1 MSVISAAKP
10 NRMIDGFGRLVTTP
24 TFGPLIVLIAFC
36 AVFSLTTRTF
46 WAAGNLSLVVQQS
59 VIVGTLAIGQT
70 MIILT
75 AGIDLANGG
84 IAVLG
89 TIIAGRLVA
98 QEQNPA
104 LSLLFALVLCTCF
117 GLTAGL
123 LVSRLMLPPF
133 IVTLGLLGI
142 ITAITRLVAQGGA
155 FPVTDDLLSWTGN
168 AFAVGDTSITYGMI
182 IMFCLYLLVWYLLT
196 QTAWGRHIYAI
207 GNNREAARLVGIPVQ
222 ARLLSVY
229 TFAGLLYGIGAW
241 LALGRIPNADPNA
254 LQNANLDSI
263 TAVVIGGTSLFGGRG
278 SLWGTL
284 IGTLIVAVLR
294 NGLTLTGID
303 PLWQDL
309 VTGILVIS
317 AVALDQ
323 MSRRRQR

>member
-1 MSVISAAKP
+1 MSASGLTTSRRTIS
-10 NRMIDGFGRLVTTP
+10 GFGRLVTTP
-24 TFGPLIVLIAFC
+24 TFGPLIVLLVFC
-36 AVFSLTTRTF
+36 AIFSLTTRTF

-98 QEQNPA
+98 EQQNPA

-155 FPVTDDLLSWTGN
+155 FPVTDDLLGWPGN
-168 AFAVGDTSITYGMI
+168 AFAVGDTSITYGMV
-182 IMFCLYLLVWYLLT
+182 IMFGLYLLVWYLLT
-196 QTAWGRHIYAI
+196 QTAWGRHVYAI

-222 ARLLSVY
+222 SRLLSVY
-229 TFAGLLYGIGAW
+229 TFAGLLYGIAAW

-278 SLWGTL
+278 NLWGTL
-284 IGTLIVAVLR
+284 VGTLIVAVLR

-323 MSRRRQR
+323 ISRRRQR